1 MTGLEVDAAGGRFLW
16 RGTNAAYAVAVNGEG
31 ELEHLH
37 FGHPEVRPDDLP
49 APRAG
54 APRWPW
60 VTVGHVSG
68 LEYPAWG
75 GAFYGEPCLKAA
87 FADGV
92 RDVRLAYAGHAQ
104 PGPDTLVLG
113 LRDRAYPLAVE
124 LRYAF
129 LEPGL
134 VERHAVVRNEGDAPV
149 VLEAAASAAW
159 NLPAAGGSRL
169 THLAGAFARE
179 THVHREALG
188 PGTKVLESRVG
199 ITSHDANPFFMLDE
213 GEATEEAGEVW
224 FGALAWSGNWRLS
237 LARGPHGVRVVGGIN
252 PFDFSWR
259 LEAGEA
265 FTTPTFLAGRTDG
278 GFGEA
283 SRILHRHQRERVLPA
298 RPAGPRPVL
307 YNSWEA
313 TEFDISEEGQAAL
326 AERAAALGVELFVVD
341 DGWFGARDDDA
352 RGLGDWTPSP
362 RKFPRG
368 LTPLIERVRG
378 LGMRFGLWVEPEM
391 VNVDSDL
398 YRAHPDW
405 VYHFATRERTE
416 RRNQLVLNL
425 ARDDVREHLLGVLDA
440 LLRDHDV
447 AYVKWDMN
455 RPITEP
461 GWAQAPAGRER
472 ELWVRHVHGLYA
484 LLAALRERHPDV
496 AFESCASG
504 GGRVDLGILRLCD
517 QTWPSDNTDAV
528 DRLAIQEGY
537 SLAYAPRTMSCWVA
551 DPALW
556 HPERRLPL
564 AFRFHVAMCG
574 VLGIG
579 GDLLEWAPEELA
591 EARAWVERYKGV
603 RDVVQ
608 EGQLYRLVGARASGR
623 SAVQYVHGP
632 RSVVFAF
639 QVAERFDEPVLR
651 LPLRGLEPAARYAVS
666 GCAAPVGGGALMGL
680 GLEVELRGD
689 AASAM
694 VELER
699 LG

>member
-1 MTGLEVDAAGGRFLW
+1 VSGLEVDEAAGRFLW
-16 RGTNAAYAVAVNGEG
+16 RGSGAAYAAAVNGEG

-37 FGHPEVRPDDLP
+37 FGHPGVRAEDLP
-49 APRAG
+49 AAQAA
-54 APRWPW
+54 APGWSW
-60 VTVGHVSG
+60 LTLGHVSG

-75 GAFYGEPCLKAA
+75 GAFFGEPCLKAT

-92 RDVRLAYAGHAQ
+92 RDVRLAYAGCAT
-104 PGPDTLVLG
+104 PAADRLVVA
-113 LRDRAYPLAVE
+113 LRDRAYPLVLE
-124 LRYAF
+124 LHYAF

-134 VERHAVVRNEGDAPV
+134 VERHAVVRNEGEAPV
-149 VLEAAASAAW
+149 MLEVIASAAW
-159 NLPAAGGSRL
+159 NLPAAGGARL
-169 THLAGAFARE
+169 THLAGGFARE

-188 PGTKVLESRVG
+188 PGAKVLESRVG
-199 ITSHDANPFFMLDE
+199 VTSHDHNPFFAVDE
-213 GEATEEAGEVW
+213 GEAGEEAGEVW
-224 FGALAWSGNWRLS
+224 FGALAWSGSWRLS
-237 LARGPHGVRVVGGIN
+237 FERGAHGVRVVGGIN
-252 PFDFSWR
+252 PFDFAWR

-265 FTTPTFLAGRTDG
+265 FTAPAFLAGRTDG
-278 GFGEA
+278 GLGEA

-298 RPAGPRPVL
+298 RPAGLRPVL

-313 TEFDISEEGQAAL
+313 TEFAISEEGQAAL

-341 DGWFGARDDDA
+341 DGWFGHRDSDA

-368 LTPLIERVRG
+368 LTPLIERVRA

-391 VNVDSDL
+391 VNADSDL
-398 YRAHPDW
+398 FRAHPDW
-405 VYHFATRERTE
+405 IYHFPTRTRTE
-416 RRNQLVLNL
+416 RRNQLVLNVG
-425 ARDDVREHLLGVLDA
+425 REDVREHLLGVLDA
-440 LLRDHDV
+440 LLADHDI

-461 GWAQAPAGRER
+461 GWPGAPAGRER
-472 ELWVRHVHGLYA
+472 ELWVRHVHGLYE
-484 LLAALRERHPDV
+484 LLGALRERHPDV

-537 SLAYAPRTMSCWVA
+537 SLAYAARTMSCWVA

-556 HPERRLPL
+556 HPGRRLPL
-564 AFRFHVAMCG
+564 AFRFHAAMCG

-579 GDLLEWAPEELA
+579 GDLLGWSEEELA
-591 EARAWVERYKGV
+591 EARAWVEAYKRV

-608 EGQLYRLVGARASGR
+608 EGDLFRLEAARASGR
-623 SAVQYVHGP
+623 TALQYVRGP

-639 QVAERFDEPVLR
+639 GPVERFDEPVLR
-651 LPLRGLEPAARYAVS
+651 LRLRGLDPAARYAVS
-666 GCAAPVGGGALMGL
+666 GHDAPLGGGALMGL
-680 GLEVELRGD
+680 GLDVELRGD

-699 LG
+699 VG